1 MYCASIAPMTA
12 AGPSIDELRREAE
25 RLGVSPTD
33 ADLEQVR
40 GFLAVVLPAFAELE
54 QLVSPADGPAG
65 VFRPEH
71 EP

>member
-1 MYCASIAPMTA
+1 MTA
-12 AGPSIDELRREAE
+12 PGPSIDELRREAE

-54 QLVSPADGPAG
+54 ELVSPKDGPAA
-65 VFRPEH
+65 VFRPEE

>member
-1 MYCASIAPMTA
+1 MAAPA
-12 AGPSIDELRREAE
+12 PSIDELRREAE

-54 QLVSPADGPAG
+54 DLVSPTDGPAG
-65 VFRPEH
+65 VFRPEE

>member
-1 MYCASIAPMTA
+1 MYCASIGSMTA

-33 ADLEQVR
+33 ADLEQVQ
-40 GFLAVVLPAFAELE
+40 GFLAVVLPAFSELE
-54 QLVSPADGPAG
+54 ELVSPADSPAG
-65 VFRPEH
+65 IFRPEN

>member
-1 MYCASIAPMTA
+1 VYCASIAAMAGP
-12 AGPSIDELRREAE
+12 GPSIDELRREAE

-33 ADLEQVR
+33 ADLEQVQ

-54 QLVSPADGPAG
+54 HLVDRQDGPAG
-65 VFRPEH
+65 VFRPEE

>member
-1 MYCASIAPMTA
+1 MTA
-12 AGPSIDELRREAE
+12 GGPSIDELRRQAE

-33 ADLEQVR
+33 ADLEQVQ

-54 QLVSPADGPAG
+54 ELVAPGDTPAG
-65 VFRPEH
+65 VFRPEV